1 MTFTQA
7 SFAQHQPDMV
17 VAIKPTKSQ
26 NKRTTVCI
34 PETVP
39 TVANR
44 QTPKNMLHASTYS
57 LVLILLLSIVMVF
70 LLIQAFAGIQ
80 DLNNEIS
87 AMQQQLDAASLEEAA
102 QKAALQQKYQ
112 QAGSIE
118 SFAQGQGMIPSSGA
132 VSVVLPE

>member
-7 SFAQHQPDMV
+7 SFAQYQPDMV
-17 VAIKPTKSQ
+17 VAIKPTKPQ
-26 NKRTTVCI
+26 NRKTTVCI

-39 TVANR
+39 SVTNR
-44 QTPKNMLHASTYS
+44 QNPKNMLHASTYS

-80 DLNNEIS
+80 DLNTEIG
-87 AMQQQLDAASLEEAA
+87 AMQQQLDAATLEEAA

-112 QAGSIE
+112 QAGTMQ
-118 SFAQGQGMIPSSGA
+118 SFAQGQGMIPSSDA
-132 VSVVLPE
+132 VSIVLPE